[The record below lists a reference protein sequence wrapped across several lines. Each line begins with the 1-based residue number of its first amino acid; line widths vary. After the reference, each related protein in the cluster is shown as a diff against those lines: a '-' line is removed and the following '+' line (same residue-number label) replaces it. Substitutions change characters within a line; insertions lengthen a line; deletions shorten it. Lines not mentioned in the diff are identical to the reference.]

1 MDELNAK
8 VEQLGR
14 ANRNNR
20 ILAVVGAVFCVMA
33 MLMLLRSQTLVAAVL
48 VAACLA
54 TFFLA
59 RETNRSYVEQATQAN
74 LKYGLAAG
82 LENFSYTPK
91 GGLSAE
97 QFRELE
103 MFPLA
108 GGKDPLLCRNGF
120 TAQDGNR
127 TFSGQELTF
136 HFQADQG
143 GTAGFHFLSG
153 ALIQG
158 KGEGRSTGEDLLLL
172 GDALWEYPE
181 VRRYAQENYRVQP
194 CPLEG
199 YRLFT
204 KGEEA
209 PGKWLLDRL
218 KDLPSTVSALRLT
231 RNQAAVYLGHR
242 FYTGAKYPA
251 AKPTAERLRGNTL
264 EERDALW
271 ALFRWWLPS
280 EK

>member
-20 ILAVVGAVFCVMA
+20 ILAVVGAVFCVAA
-33 MLMLLRSQTLVAAVL
+33 MLMLFRGQTLVAAVL

-158 KGEGRSTGEDLLLL
+158 RGEGRPTGEDILLLS
-172 GDALWEYPE
+172 DALWEYPE

-199 YRLFT
+199 YRLYT

-209 PGKWLLDRL
+209 PGDWLFNRL
-218 KDLPSTVSALRLT
+218 KDLPRTVSALRLT
-231 RNQAAVYLGHR
+231 QDRAVVYLDHR
-242 FYTGAKYPA
+242 FYTGSRYPA
-251 AKPTAERLRGNTL
+251 VKPDVERLRGNTL
-264 EERDALW
+264 PERDDLW
-271 ALFRWWLPS
+271 GFFRWWLAPQ
-280 EK
+280 K